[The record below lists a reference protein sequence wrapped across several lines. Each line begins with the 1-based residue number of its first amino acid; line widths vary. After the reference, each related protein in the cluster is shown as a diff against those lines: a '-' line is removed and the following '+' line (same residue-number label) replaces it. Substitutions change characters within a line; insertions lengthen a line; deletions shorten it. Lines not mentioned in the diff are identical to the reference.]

1 MTEHRE
7 RFGFRW
13 RVRKDF
19 IPEFLWGF
27 SHLCSFIFN
36 QIFRYKHRS
45 VLENTTHGSCTFGW
59 KDGPAVQTY
68 ITRKREV
75 PVTCDASV
83 VSIRKSCRNKWTL
96 KKYSVINS
104 NVCLIVLFYTNG
116 MGIKCDPLTV
126 MLWLNP
132 EAGCGLVALIKFPT
146 PESWLAVP

>member
-1 MTEHRE
+1 MSGKTLYLSFSGAFLICAVLSLTKY
-7 RFGFRW
+7 FG
-13 RVRKDF
+13 
-19 IPEFLWGF
+19 I
-27 SHLCSFIFN
+27 
-36 QIFRYKHRS
+36 
-45 VLENTTHGSCTFGW
+45 NTAQSHGSCTFGW
-59 KDGPAVQTY
+59 KDSPAVQTY

-126 MLWLNP
+126 ML
-132 EAGCGLVALIKFPT
+132 
-146 PESWLAVP
+146 